1 MVKILVICLA
11 AHLLSFV
18 AGCGIGRL
26 FRVGRTDDLLDLQAE
41 DADFNGA
48 LLNTPLP
55 ISAGGLNT
63 TSPIPRR
70 PFPMGGT
77 ADPESFQA

>member
-1 MVKILVICLA
+1 MVKILIVFLA
-11 AHLLSFV
+11 AHILSFV
-18 AGCGIGRL
+18 VGCGIGRL
-26 FRVGRTDDLLDLQAE
+26 CRVGSAEDLLDLQAE

-70 PFPMGGT
+70 PFPMGGM